1 MSVSKLLSRIKA
13 PHPNSEDESDEFAHR
28 EGAENTYGILDPLT
42 QFAW

>member
-13 PHPNSEDESDEFAHR
+13 PRPSSEEESDEFEHR
-28 EGAENTYGILDPLT
+28 QGAENTYGILDPLT